1 MKICPN
7 CKAQIDDN
15 AAFCGFCGSRIVF
28 PQQPAQARQPDP
40 EPQPQPEQPQYQ
52 QADQQQQYQQQTDQ
66 QYQQQ
71 QYQQYQQQYQ
81 QNYAPVYAGNPY
93 DHTSDYEAEDI
104 SKNKIFAMLVY
115 LLDAVGIIIALLS
128 GDSPYVRF
136 HVRQSLK
143 FTVIEMLSAICI
155 AVLCWTI
162 IVPVAGVIFLII
174 LAVIKIICFFQVCGG
189 KACEPAIIRSF
200 KFLE

>member
-1 MKICPN
+1 MKSKYFKNLAKGLVVVSAALALVN
-7 CKAQIDDN
+7 C
-15 AAFCGFCGSRIVF
+15 GEV
-28 PQQPAQARQPDP
+28 
-40 EPQPQPEQPQYQ
+40 
-52 QADQQQQYQQQTDQ
+52 ADQVNSA
-66 QYQQQ
+66 
-71 QYQQYQQQYQ
+71 QQQYQ

-93 DHTSDYEAEDI
+93 DHTSEYEAEDI

-143 FTVIEMLSAICI
+143 FTVIEILSAICI

-162 IVPVAGVIFLII
+162 IVPVAGVIFLVI